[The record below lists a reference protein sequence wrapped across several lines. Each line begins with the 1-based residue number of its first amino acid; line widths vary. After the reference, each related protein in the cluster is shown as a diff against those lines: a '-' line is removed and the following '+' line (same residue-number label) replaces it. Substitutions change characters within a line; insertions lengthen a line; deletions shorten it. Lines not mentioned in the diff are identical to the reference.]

1 MKITKQESISYEVL
15 RNGEEPKK
23 ITKTKGFEIDILGLA
38 MIIILGIIAYELS
51 LKGISVPFFVFY
63 LVGLILVIYTAMTVL
78 VLFSVFIPLIFSF
91 RRELK

>member
-23 ITKTKGFEIDILGLA
+23 ITKTKGFEVDILGLA
-38 MIIILGIIAYELS
+38 TIIILGIIAYELS
-51 LKGISVPFFVFY
+51 LKGIAVPIFIFY
-63 LVGLILVIYTAMTVL
+63 LVGVILVIYTAMIVL
-78 VLFSVFIPLIFSF
+78 VLFSVFIPLVFSF